1 MDAKLFAM
9 PATRPMATGFAR
21 FETALGECAVAWS
34 DRAVAGVELPAPVRD
49 RVGARLLRRHPKAR
63 EAPADSPACRTA
75 VAAITALL
83 AGEHRSLH
91 EVELDLRGITKFDRR
106 VYAAAREILPGST
119 LAYGDLAERA
129 GFGGAARE
137 VGAAMARNP
146 FPIVVPCHRV
156 VAAGGRLGGFSA
168 PGGAETKRRLLALE
182 GHHHA
187 SPEPTLF
194 EAAG

>member
-1 MDAKLFAM
+1 MDAKLSTM
-9 PATRPMATGFAR
+9 PATRPKAMGFVR
-21 FETALGECAVAWS
+21 FDTALGECAIAWS
-34 DRAVAGVELPAPVRD
+34 DRAVVGVELPASGRS
-49 RVGARLLRRHPKAR
+49 RVGTRLLRRHPKAR
-63 EAPADSPACRTA
+63 EAAADSPACRTP
-75 VAAITALL
+75 VAAITGLL
-83 AGEHRSLH
+83 AGGRRNLH
-91 EVELDLRGITKFDRR
+91 EVELDLRGIAEFDRR

-129 GFGGAARE
+129 GFADAARE

-168 PGGAETKRRLLALE
+168 PGGAETKQRLLALE

-187 SPEPTLF
+187 SPELTLF
-194 EAAG
+194 GAAR